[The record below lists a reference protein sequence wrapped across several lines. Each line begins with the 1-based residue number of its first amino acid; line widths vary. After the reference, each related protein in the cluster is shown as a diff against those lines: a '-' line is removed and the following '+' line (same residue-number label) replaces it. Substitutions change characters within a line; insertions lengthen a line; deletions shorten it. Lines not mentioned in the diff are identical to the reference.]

1 MFNFLKMHGL
11 GNDFVIIDLRE
22 NILDL
27 SDNLVRAVCD
37 RRTGIGCDQLILL
50 SNPSSSETTV
60 FMGIRNAD
68 GSEAGACGN
77 ATRCVADML
86 MRKMQT
92 DFVKIETESGVLEC
106 WRSGNDIRVKLGPPT
121 FEWRD
126 IPLSKPCDTMSLPIG
141 LSKYAQL
148 KDPITLS
155 VGNPHVVFFLESLDG
170 LNINEVGPVIENDPL
185 FPERVNVNFA
195 VLAGESKIML
205 RVWERG
211 SGATLACGT
220 GACATAVAAMKR
232 GLISGKVEVEQ
243 AGGNLL
249 VEWAGGSESPV
260 YMTGKAVHVYSG
272 KYNA

>member
-1 MFNFLKMHGL
+1 MFDFLKMHGL

-50 SNPSSSETTV
+50 SNPLSSEITV

-92 DFVKIETESGVLEC
+92 DFVKIETEAGVLEC

-155 VGNPHVVFFLESLDG
+155 VGNPHVVFFLEALDG
-170 LNINEVGPVIENDPL
+170 LNMNEVGPVIENDPL

-232 GLISGKVEVEQ
+232 GLINGKVEVEQ

-249 VEWAGGSESPV
+249 VEWAGGPESPI
-260 YMTGKAVHVYSG
+260 YMTGKATQVFTG
-272 KYNA
+272 TYNA